1 MKGLVDPRKARV
13 EALGNWFT
21 YVQDNL
27 EFILEELLNHLQI
40 VAISVGVAALVAVL
54 LGTLAQRRPIVRALS
69 LSIAGI
75 FLTIPSLALF
85 ALFIPLFGIGNPPA
99 IVALIL
105 YGLLPI
111 LRNTVTGL
119 DSVSP
124 AVVESARGMGMSQR
138 QQLLRV
144 RLPLA
149 FPVVMA
155 GIRVSTLLI
164 VGLTAIAV
172 LVGGDGLG
180 TFIQDGLTRNGFP
193 NAGNSVAVGVVFT
206 VGLGLVLD
214 MVLATVQRVFTPRGL
229 RI

>member
-1 MKGLVDPRKARV
+1 M
-13 EALGNWFT
+13 ETLGNWFT
-21 YVQDNL
+21 YVQDN
-27 EFILEELLNHLQI
+27 FTYILEETLNHTQT
-40 VAISVGVAALVAVL
+40 VAISVAVATLIAVL
-54 LGTLAQRRPIVRALS
+54 LGAYAQTRPVARALA
-69 LSIAGI
+69 LSVTGI

-85 ALFIPLFGIGNPPA
+85 ALFIPIFGIGNLPA

-111 LRNTVTGL
+111 LRNTITGL

-124 AVVESARGMGMSQR
+124 AVVESARGMGMSSR

-149 FPVVMA
+149 FPIVMA

-180 TFIQDGLTRNGFP
+180 TYIQDGLTRNGFP
-193 NAGNSVAVGVVFT
+193 NAGNSVGVGIAFIVT
-206 VGLGLVLD
+206 LGIVLD
-214 MVLATVQRVFTPRGL
+214 TLLAVVQRVFTPRGL

>member
-1 MKGLVDPRKARV
+1 M
-13 EALGNWFT
+13 EALTNWFT
-21 YVQDNL
+21 YVQDNF
-27 EFILEELLNHLQI
+27 EYVLEESINHTQT
-40 VAISVGVAALVAVL
+40 VAISVGVATLVAVL
-54 LGTLAQRRPIVRALS
+54 VGAFAQRRPVVRALA
-69 LSIAGI
+69 LSVTGI
-75 FLTIPSLALF
+75 FLTIPSLAMF
-85 ALFIPLFGIGNPPA
+85 ALFIPVFGIGNLPA

-111 LRNTVTGL
+111 LRNTITGL

-124 AVVESARGMGMSQR
+124 AVVESARGMGMNPR
-138 QQLLRV
+138 QQLVHV

-206 VGLGLVLD
+206 VLLGLVLD
-214 MVLATVQRVFTPRGL
+214 TLLATVQRVFTPRGL